1 MLKKLL
7 NKYPER
13 LLIALIAYS
22 LEFIIQGYR
31 NRITRK
37 KFMPSIKALE
47 TDIDTLIEL
56 EKDILEL

>member
-1 MLKKLL
+1 MLNKLS

-31 NRITRK
+31 NKFTRK

-47 TDIDTLIEL
+47 TDIDTLIAL
-56 EKDILEL
+56 EKDILEI

>member
-1 MLKKLL
+1 MLKTLL

-31 NRITRK
+31 NKITRK